1 LQLFHHCSA
10 VGIDHNLAKRL
21 GPTAEKT
28 VESYSTQKGDIME
41 KAVNGKY
48 VSVEYTGTFD
58 NGEVFDSSKGR
69 QPLEVHMGAGQM
81 IPGFEKALLDMGVS
95 EKKTFT
101 LSPDEAYGE
110 RDDSNTQSFD
120 RKEIPPGMNPEVG
133 MTVGLTAPNGQQI
146 PAQITEVTDEKVTLD
161 LNHPMAGKSLT
172 FEVEVVGI
180 SDAPTQASPCA
191 GGCATGCGTDAGCGC
206 ESGGCS

>member
-1 LQLFHHCSA
+1 
-10 VGIDHNLAKRL
+10 
-21 GPTAEKT
+21 
-28 VESYSTQKGDIME
+28 ME

-48 VSVEYTGTFD
+48 VSVEYTGTFQD
-58 NGEVFDSSKGR
+58 GEVFDSSKGR

-81 IPGFEKALLDMGVS
+81 IPGFEKALQDMGLN

-110 RDDSNTQSFD
+110 RDENQTQSFD
-120 RKEIPPGMNPEVG
+120 RKEVPPGLNPEVG
-133 MTVGLTAPNGQQI
+133 MTVGLTAPNGQQV
-146 PAQITEVTDEKVTLD
+146 PAQIIEVTDEKVTLD

-180 SDAPTQASPCA
+180 SDTPTQVSAACGSC
-191 GGCATGCGTDAGCGC
+191 GSGCTPDTGCQGGSDCGC
-206 ESGGCS
+206 S